1 MKPVTERRTRILN
14 HPSCLLLAS
23 LILLPEVA
31 APAATEPEVH
41 EGFLAAKGRVT
52 YRVYCAN
59 CHGSDAQ
66 GRGNIAKFLTVE
78 PTDLTRLSEK
88 NDGEFPAEHVRR
100 VIDGLEE
107 VAGHGRR
114 EMPIW
119 GDVFK
124 TPLVSSSGDEG
135 DEERAKNKIRELV
148 LYLKS
153 LQKVRQADS
162 P

>member
-1 MKPVTERRTRILN
+1 MKSVSERRIRSTRR
-14 HPSCLLLAS
+14 PSYVFLAS
-23 LILLPEVA
+23 LILVPMA
-31 APAATEPEVH
+31 AVLAAAEPEAQ

-52 YRVYCAN
+52 YRVYCSN
-59 CHGSDAQ
+59 CHGPDAR
-66 GRGNIAKFLTVE
+66 GNGNIAKFLTVQ

-88 NDGEFPAEHVRR
+88 NGGEFPADR
-100 VIDGLEE
+100 VHRIIDGLEE

-124 TPLVSSSGDEG
+124 TPLVSSAGDEG
-135 DEERAKNKIRELV
+135 DEDRAESKIRELV

-153 LQKVRQADS
+153 LQKEPEVES